1 LRKTSDPTATAA
13 DPDAHLA
20 VKVTEVRK
28 SFVLRH
34 THTLKETVI
43 AALKRKTLT
52 SRFDALKGVTFDI
65 PQGESVALIGFN
77 GSGKSTL
84 LKMLSGV
91 YRPDAGEVRV
101 RGRVAGLIEV
111 GGGFHPELTG
121 RENVYL
127 NAAILGMTKA
137 ETQERYDSIVEFA
150 EIPDFM
156 DTEVKHYSSGMFIRL
171 AFAVAIH
178 VECDI
183 LLVDEVLAVGD
194 EPFQKKCFDKLQ
206 ELRQQGKTII
216 IVSHFLDLLSKLCDR
231 GIVIDQHQIAFD
243 GPIDEAIST
252 LRSLAPAS

>member
-1 LRKTSDPTATAA
+1 MPKIFEDSANVAVRASD
-13 DPDAHLA
+13 
-20 VKVTEVRK
+20 VRK

-34 THTLKETVI
+34 THTLKDTVI
-43 AALKRKTLT
+43 SFIRRKTLT

-111 GGGFHPELTG
+111 GGGFHPDLTG

-137 ETQERYDSIVEFA
+137 ETQARYDSIVDFA

-206 ELRQQGKTII
+206 QLRQEGKTII

-231 GIVIDQHQIAFD
+231 GIVIDEHKIAYD
-243 GPIDEAIST
+243 GPIDEAIAT
-252 LRSLAPAS
+252 LRGLAPAT